1 MAIYKY
7 KAISERGQVLEGYQ
21 EAQSEAEVITILKSN
36 NYYPIVIEEDRGSHV
51 REELISKR
59 ITKKDLAVF
68 CRQFY
73 TMLNAGISIINS
85 LDILER
91 QTENRTIKRAISI
104 VLEDVQKGFTL
115 SEGMKKHGK
124 VFPPLLVNMVEAGE
138 VSGNLDV
145 LMERMAIHYEKENK
159 IENKIKNALIYP
171 VVLSIVALGVVIFLL
186 TVVMP
191 TFISMFQT
199 SGLILPTPTRIL
211 LTISDWLTLYW
222 YIFIGIILLFIV
234 ALTFIGKTENG
245 RLFYDTLKIRI
256 PGIRNMNIKIITSRF
271 TRTLSTLLSSG
282 IPLLQA
288 LDVVG
293 RVVGNKLVENQ
304 IKKAGEDIKKGVP
317 MSRTIK
323 DMNLFPPMV
332 DSMIRIGEESGALD
346 DILYKT
352 ADFYDEEVEASM
364 EKITTML
371 EPVLIVIMALVIGFI
386 VIAMALPMFDM
397 VGNIEM

>member
-1 MAIYKY
+1 
-7 KAISERGQVLEGYQ
+7 
-21 EAQSEAEVITILKSN
+21 
-36 NYYPIVIEEDRGSHV
+36 
-51 REELISKR
+51 
-59 ITKKDLAVF
+59 
-68 CRQFY
+68 
-73 TMLNAGISIINS
+73 
-85 LDILER
+85 
-91 QTENRTIKRAISI
+91 
-104 VLEDVQKGFTL
+104 
-115 SEGMKKHGK
+115 
-124 VFPPLLVNMVEAGE
+124 
-138 VSGNLDV
+138 
-145 LMERMAIHYEKENK
+145 
-159 IENKIKNALIYP
+159 
-171 VVLSIVALGVVIFLL
+171 
-186 TVVMP
+186 MP

-271 TRTLSTLLSSG
+271 TRTLSTLLSRG

-304 IKKAGEDIKKGVP
+304 IKKAGEDIKGGTHVQDHKGYE
-317 MSRTIK
+317 SI
-323 DMNLFPPMV
+323 PPMV

>member
-36 NYYPIVIEEDRGSHV
+36 NYYPIVIEEDRGSHL

>member
-222 YIFIGIILLFIV
+222 YIFIGIILLFLV
-234 ALTFIGKTENG
+234 ASTFIGKTENG